1 MIYCPRTKEMSST
14 ESLAQKIA
22 QILEAERPA
31 ADLTTLQA
39 SLDAIIERLDKLEA
53 ANTNPQFQV
62 PVLKSNHPSLDK
74 FAIAEA
80 IADKI
85 FAGQTIEK
93 ACTFEPS
100 KPCDHC
106 SMCSS
111 RGF

>member
-1 MIYCPRTKEMSST
+1 MQEMSST

-22 QILEAERPA
+22 QLLEAERQPA
-31 ADLTTLQA
+31 NLSSIQA
-39 SLDAIIERLDKLEA
+39 SLDAINARLEKLEA
-53 ANTNPQFQV
+53 SQTAPTSQFPIPQ
-62 PVLKSNHPSLDK
+62 STHPSLDK

-80 IADKI
+80 IADQI
-85 FAGQTIEK
+85 FASQGAEK

>member
-1 MIYCPRTKEMSST
+1 MSST

-22 QILEAERPA
+22 QILEAERPS
-31 ADLTTLQA
+31 ADLSVIQA
-39 SLDAIIERLDKLEA
+39 SLDAINARLEKLEVSS
-53 ANTNPQFQV
+53 NTPQSAVRTPQ
-62 PVLKSNHPSLDK
+62 LTHPSLDK

-80 IADKI
+80 IVDQV
-85 FAGQTIEK
+85 FAAKGSEK

>member
-1 MIYCPRTKEMSST
+1 MLEMSSN

-22 QILEAERPA
+22 QLLEAERQPS
-31 ADLTTLQA
+31 DLGSIQA
-39 SLDAIIERLDKLEA
+39 SLDAINARLDKLEKSQ
-53 ANTNPQFQV
+53 TVPQSALHTLQ
-62 PVLKSNHPSLDK
+62 SSHPSLDK

-80 IADKI
+80 IADQI
-85 FAGQTIEK
+85 FTAKGAEK

-106 SMCSS
+106 SMCNS

>member
-1 MIYCPRTKEMSST
+1 MNSS
-14 ESLAQKIA
+14 ESLAQKIV
-22 QILEAERPA
+22 QLLEAERPA
-31 ADLTTLQA
+31 ADLSSIQA
-39 SLDAIIERLDKLEA
+39 SIDAINARLEELEEYQ
-53 ANTNPQFQV
+53 ANTNPQISD
-62 PVLKSNHPSLDK
+62 PDLAHPSLDK

-80 IADKI
+80 IADQI
-85 FAGQTIEK
+85 FAAHGAEK

>member
-1 MIYCPRTKEMSST
+1 MSNT
-14 ESLAQKIA
+14 ESLAQKIS
-22 QILEAERPA
+22 QILQDERPS
-31 ADLTTLQA
+31 ADLSAVKA
-39 SLDAIIERLDKLEA
+39 SLDAINARLEKLEA
-53 ANTNPQFQV
+53 SQTV
-62 PVLKSNHPSLDK
+62 PHSATHSPHSNHPSLEK

-80 IADKI
+80 IADQI
-85 FAGQTIEK
+85 FAAKGNEK

>member
-1 MIYCPRTKEMSST
+1 MSNT
-14 ESLAQKIA
+14 ETLAHKIA
-22 QILEAERPA
+22 QLLEAERQP
-31 ADLTTLQA
+31 ADLSSIQA
-39 SLDAIIERLDKLEA
+39 SLDAINARLDKLEA
-53 ANTNPQFQV
+53 DQTSPKPQIPVFQ
-62 PVLKSNHPSLDK
+62 STHPSVDK

-80 IADKI
+80 IADQI
-85 FAGQTIEK
+85 FTAKGAEK

>member
-1 MIYCPRTKEMSST
+1 MIYYPRTLEMSNT
-14 ESLAQKIA
+14 ESLAQRIA
-22 QILEAERPA
+22 QILDAERSSV
-31 ADLTTLQA
+31 DLSTIQA
-39 SLDAIIERLDKLEA
+39 SLDAINARLEKLEA
-53 ANTNPQFQV
+53 SQNIPQPAPPAPQ
-62 PVLKSNHPSLDK
+62 LSHPSLDK

-80 IADKI
+80 IADQI
-85 FAGQTIEK
+85 FAAKGNEK

>member
-1 MIYCPRTKEMSST
+1 MSNT
-14 ESLAQKIA
+14 ESLAQRIA

-31 ADLTTLQA
+31 ADLSAIQA
-39 SLDAIIERLDKLEA
+39 SLDAINARLEKLEA
-53 ANTNPQFQV
+53 NQNIPQSAARTPQ
-62 PVLKSNHPSLDK
+62 LTHPSLDK

-80 IADKI
+80 IADQI
-85 FAGQTIEK
+85 FAAKGNEK

>member
-1 MIYCPRTKEMSST
+1 MQEMSNT

-22 QILEAERPA
+22 QILEAERPSP
-31 ADLTTLQA
+31 DLSSIQA
-39 SLDAIIERLDKLEA
+39 SLDAINVRLEKLESSQSS
-53 ANTNPQFQV
+53 PQSTVHTTQ
-62 PVLKSNHPSLDK
+62 LAHPSLDK

-80 IADKI
+80 IADQI
-85 FAGQTIEK
+85 FAAKGNEK

>member
-1 MIYCPRTKEMSST
+1 MSNT

-22 QILEAERPA
+22 QILEAERPS
-31 ADLTTLQA
+31 ADLSTIQA
-39 SLDAIIERLDKLEA
+39 SLDAINARLEKLEA
-53 ANTNPQFQV
+53 NQNIPHSAVRISQ
-62 PVLKSNHPSLDK
+62 LSHPSLDK

-80 IADKI
+80 IADQI
-85 FAGQTIEK
+85 FAAKGNEK

>member
-1 MIYCPRTKEMSST
+1 MSST

-22 QILEAERPA
+22 QLLEAERPPA
-31 ADLTTLQA
+31 GLATIQA
-39 SLDAIIERLDKLEA
+39 SLDAINARLDKLE
-53 ANTNPQFQV
+53 TPQNV
-62 PVLKSNHPSLDK
+62 PHSAVRTPQSAHPSLDK
-74 FAIAEA
+74 FAVAEA

-85 FAGQTIEK
+85 FANQTIEK

-106 SMCSS
+106 SMCNS

>member
-1 MIYCPRTKEMSST
+1 MINN
-14 ESLAQKIA
+14 ESLAHRIA
-22 QILEAERPA
+22 QLLDAERPST
-31 ADLTTLQA
+31 DLSSIQA
-39 SLDAIIERLDKLEA
+39 SLDTINARLEKLEA
-53 ANTNPQFQV
+53 NQAAPKLPTPQ
-62 PVLKSNHPSLDK
+62 LSAHPSLDK

-80 IADKI
+80 IADQI
-85 FAGQTIEK
+85 FAAKGAEK

>member
-1 MIYCPRTKEMSST
+1 MHNET
-14 ESLAQKIA
+14 LAQKIA
-22 QILEAERPA
+22 QLLEAERPS
-31 ADLTTLQA
+31 ADLSAIQA
-39 SLDAIIERLDKLEA
+39 SLDAINARLDNLE
-53 ANTNPQFQV
+53 TNQTTPHSIVRTPQ
-62 PVLKSNHPSLDK
+62 LTHPSLDK

-80 IADKI
+80 IADQI
-85 FAGQTIEK
+85 FASKGNEK

>member
-1 MIYCPRTKEMSST
+1 MSST

-22 QILEAERPA
+22 HLLEAERQP
-31 ADLTTLQA
+31 ADLSSIQA
-39 SLDAIIERLDKLEA
+39 SLDAINARLDKLE
-53 ANTNPQFQV
+53 TSQTTPQSALRTPQ
-62 PVLKSNHPSLDK
+62 SAHTSLDK

-80 IADKI
+80 IADQI
-85 FAGQTIEK
+85 FTAKGAEK

-106 SMCSS
+106 SMCNS

>member
-1 MIYCPRTKEMSST
+1 MQEMSST

-22 QILEAERPA
+22 QLLEAERPSA
-31 ADLTTLQA
+31 NLSSIQA
-39 SLDAIIERLDKLEA
+39 SLDAINERLTNLEA
-53 ANTNPQFQV
+53 ARSNPPTEV
-62 PVLKSNHPSLDK
+62 SIPRSSHPSLDK

-80 IADKI
+80 IADQI
-85 FAGQTIEK
+85 FAAKGAEK

>member
-1 MIYCPRTKEMSST
+1 MSNT
-14 ESLAQKIA
+14 DSLAQKIV
-22 QILEAERPA
+22 QILEAERA
-31 ADLTTLQA
+31 SVDLSSIQA
-39 SLDAIIERLDKLEA
+39 SLDAINARLEKLEA
-53 ANTNPQFQV
+53 KDNIPRSAIYDPQ
-62 PVLKSNHPSLDK
+62 SNHPSLDK

-80 IADKI
+80 IADQI
-85 FAGQTIEK
+85 FATKGNEK

>member
-1 MIYCPRTKEMSST
+1 MSST

-22 QILEAERPA
+22 QILEAERPSV
-31 ADLTTLQA
+31 DLSSIQA
-39 SLDAIIERLDKLEA
+39 SLDAINARLDRLEA
-53 ANTNPQFQV
+53 GQTV
-62 PVLKSNHPSLDK
+62 PNSEFGVPHSSHPSLDK

-80 IADKI
+80 IADQI
-85 FAGQTIEK
+85 FASKGNEK
-93 ACTFEPS
+93 ACTFERS

>member
-1 MIYCPRTKEMSST
+1 MSST

-22 QILEAERPA
+22 QILEAERPS
-31 ADLTTLQA
+31 ADLSSIQA
-39 SLDAIIERLDKLEA
+39 SLDAINSRLDKLEA
-53 ANTNPQFQV
+53 VNSDPQSQIRL
-62 PVLKSNHPSLDK
+62 PQSNHPSLDK

-80 IADKI
+80 IADQI
-85 FAGQTIEK
+85 FASQGAEK

>member
-1 MIYCPRTKEMSST
+1 MNKT

-22 QILEAERPA
+22 QILEAERPS
-31 ADLTTLQA
+31 ADLSSIQA
-39 SLDAIIERLDKLEA
+39 SLDSINARLEKLEA
-53 ANTNPQFQV
+53 GRNSPQSAVRTLQ
-62 PVLKSNHPSLDK
+62 LSHPSLDK

-80 IADKI
+80 IADQI
-85 FAGQTIEK
+85 FAAKGNEK

>member
-1 MIYCPRTKEMSST
+1 MNNT
-14 ESLAQKIA
+14 ENLAQRIA
-22 QILEAERPA
+22 QLLEAERTT
-31 ADLTTLQA
+31 ADLSSIQA
-39 SLDAIIERLDKLEA
+39 SLDAINARLEKLETA
-53 ANTNPQFQV
+53 HSNPQSDFRTPQ
-62 PVLKSNHPSLDK
+62 SSHPSLEK

-85 FAGQTIEK
+85 FADQTVEK

>member
-1 MIYCPRTKEMSST
+1 MSNT

-22 QILEAERPA
+22 QLLEAERPSV
-31 ADLTTLQA
+31 DLSSIQA
-39 SLDAIIERLDKLEA
+39 SLDSINARLEKLEA
-53 ANTNPQFQV
+53 DQTIPRSTVRTPQ
-62 PVLKSNHPSLDK
+62 LSHPSVDK

-80 IADKI
+80 IVDQV
-85 FAGQTIEK
+85 FAAKGNEK

>member
-1 MIYCPRTKEMSST
+1 MSST

-22 QILEAERPA
+22 QILEAERA
-31 ADLTTLQA
+31 SADLSSIQA
-39 SLDAIIERLDKLEA
+39 SLDAISARLDRLEA
-53 ANTNPQFQV
+53 ANPNPQSQIRI
-62 PVLKSNHPSLDK
+62 PQSNHPSLDK

-80 IADKI
+80 IADQI
-85 FAGQTIEK
+85 FASQGAEK